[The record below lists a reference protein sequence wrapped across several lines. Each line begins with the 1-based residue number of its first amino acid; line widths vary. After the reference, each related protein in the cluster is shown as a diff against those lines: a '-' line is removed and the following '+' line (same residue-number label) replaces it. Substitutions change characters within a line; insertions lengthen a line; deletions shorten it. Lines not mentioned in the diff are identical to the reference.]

1 MVKVRVLVADGES
14 LLREGICSLLN
25 KCDDIEIVGEA
36 GDGKKAIEMVRDIIP
51 DVVLLN
57 ISMPVVDGAEV
68 IRHIQKES
76 YSTRVLLLS
85 QYEDRDRILEGLK
98 AGASGYIP
106 RRATASDLISA
117 ILTVHRGS
125 YYLHPSVA
133 RTMVDDYLELIRHP
147 GRCDPFERLT
157 DKEKE
162 VLRMIGEGRK
172 GVEIA
177 RNLGMAPNT
186 VLVHRTKIMKKLG
199 VHNRTELI
207 KYTIRKHLVDV
218 NK

>member
-177 RNLGMAPNT
+177 RHLGMAPNT

-199 VHNRTELI
+199 VHNRTEL
-207 KYTIRKHLVDV
+207 
-218 NK
+218 